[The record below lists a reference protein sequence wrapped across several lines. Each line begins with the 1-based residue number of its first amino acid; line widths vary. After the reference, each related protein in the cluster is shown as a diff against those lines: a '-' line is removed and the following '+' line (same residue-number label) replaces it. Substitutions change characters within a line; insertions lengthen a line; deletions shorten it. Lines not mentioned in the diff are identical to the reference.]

1 MQRTNTAVWLEKYG
15 RWQIKVQKDGVR
27 RTFTSSVPGRT
38 GQREA
43 NAKADQWLDG
53 GVVKD
58 TARMSELW
66 ESFIA
71 AKEATTSFANVKKLK
86 EAWKNDIEPAIG
98 NRPIRK
104 VTEDDLQ
111 RILDSAYAKRHLS
124 KKSLMNISACI
135 SALFKFCRKRLKATT
150 LEPELEIPAAAT
162 SKEKTI
168 LQPDDLTTLFSVST
182 TILRGKRVE
191 DPYIHAY
198 RFQVLTGLR
207 PGELIGLEYGDVH
220 GNNVRVQRSIN
231 IHKIETKGKNENARR
246 EFALSERAKKELVE
260 QIALMPRP
268 INLNSRIF
276 PITSEHQY
284 YRRWVAYRD
293 ANGLSKVTLYE
304 LRHTFVSVAKY
315 LPAGEVKSIVGHS
328 KSMDT
333 FGVYGHALDG
343 DHETVASDVNAL
355 FDKLLKKTAN

>member
-53 GVVKD
+53 GIVKD

-168 LQPDDLTTLFSVST
+168 LQPDDLATLFSVST

-207 PGELIGLEYGDVH
+207 PGELIGLEYGDVKKKT
-220 GNNVRVQRSIN
+220 VRIRRSIN
-231 IHKIETKGKNENARR
+231 FDQMETRGKNENAIR
-246 EFALSERAKKELVE
+246 EFSLSDRARSELDAQIADLPRPLDLNTRIFQIRSER
-260 QIALMPRP
+260 
-268 INLNSRIF
+268 
-276 PITSEHQY
+276 HY
-284 YRRWVAYRD
+284 YDCWVRFCES
-293 ANGLSKVTLYE
+293 NGLSKVTPYE

-333 FGVYGHALDG
+333 FGVYGHVLDG

-355 FDKLLKKTAN
+355 FDKLLKKA